1 MREHREVAELVEV
14 DVEENELL
22 DADDPLRD
30 SGEEDGVVEDQAAGV
45 DQRVEDIVWNRLK
58 ELQLI

>member
-14 DVEENELL
+14 DVEENEEL

-45 DQRVEDIVWNRLK
+45 DQRVEDIV
-58 ELQLI
+58 